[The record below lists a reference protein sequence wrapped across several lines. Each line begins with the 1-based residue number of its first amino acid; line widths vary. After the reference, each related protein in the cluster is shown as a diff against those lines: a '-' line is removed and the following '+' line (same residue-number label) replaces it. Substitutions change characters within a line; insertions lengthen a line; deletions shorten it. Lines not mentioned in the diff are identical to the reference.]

1 MNEGGLLGIL
11 GLSSGDANKDAAIS
25 HGLLQAGLS
34 LLGARGRL
42 GPALGQAGMVGLQGM
57 QQYGQN
63 QFQQTL
69 QKAQLDELKRKQ
81 DMQQRGDAFRDSLV
95 SPQMQASQGALAA
108 GGGPTMANAQKMPA
122 VDPGHQMLFDAVKAG
137 IVDPAT
143 YIASTRKDTTPIK
156 LGEGDKLVQPGTYKE
171 LASNP
176 KQPTPTDVG
185 KLLAEFNALSP
196 NDPRRATYLDAI
208 KKATTHQPPVSIAN
222 YGSPVPVQLPDGS
235 TALVQPSNKSGAPP
249 QLMTLPGSNVP
260 LRPAKDPAAPK
271 DLTEAQA
278 KATAFLGQMRGATK
292 ELGAIGMDQSALGSQ
307 AEVALAGGPVNSVI
321 GAKAQR
327 VRQAQDQWAEAFL
340 RFKSG
345 AAVTE
350 AEVKRNRETFF
361 PKIGDKPEQIAQK
374 SRARAQA
381 EQDMEI
387 AAGRGAPRLDGGGN
401 VVRTPDGQTHTFPTP
416 EAAAKFK
423 KAAGL

>member
-1 MNEGGLLGIL
+1 MAFLPGFNDPTMAAGGQGSGLLGIL

-57 QQYGQN
+57 QQYGQS

-95 SPQMQASQGALAA
+95 SPQMQASQGALAG

-292 ELGAIGMDQSALGSQ
+292 ELGAIGMDSRRSVRRPRWRWQ
-307 AEVALAGGPVNSVI
+307 APGQCVI

-387 AAGRGAPRLDGGGN
+387 AAGRGAPRRL
-401 VVRTPDGQTHTFPTP
+401 GQ
-416 EAAAKFK
+416 
-423 KAAGL
+423 GRQ